1 MSLISCQDLVKTYRL
16 GEMDVHALRGV
27 SLKIEAGEFVAIM
40 GASGSGKSTLMN
52 ILGCLDVP
60 TGGTYILEGTDVST
74 LGENRLAEIRSSKIG
89 FVFQNFNLIPRT
101 TALENVQLPL
111 FYKGIPSREQKAM
124 ALQALER
131 VGLADRQRHHPAQLS
146 GGQQQRVA
154 IARAMVSIGEG
165 ANAAVQ
171 AQIAS
176 FGTNVIV
183 ILPGAMTV
191 SGVRTGHGGAV
202 TLTVADIEEL
212 KKIPAVTE
220 VGWARRDAMQV
231 VHEKKNWFTTING
244 VTPGYLIIRGWSI
257 VSGDFFTQTESDSAA
272 KVALLGNTI
281 VKNLFEPGED
291 PVGATIRIKNIPF
304 KVVGALDAKGYDT
317 RGADQDDVVFIP
329 FTTAERK
336 IMGTKFLGSIGAGF
350 LSAESPE
357 QMSQIVEEVKR
368 ILRQRHKL
376 RPAQDDDFT
385 VRNQIDIAK
394 DQEGTSESMTLLLLA
409 VASISLLV
417 GGIGIMNILLVS
429 VTERTREI
437 GIRMAVGA
445 KRRHIL
451 LQFLVEA
458 VGLGAKC

>member
-1 MSLISCQDLVKTYRL
+1 MNFLLMTVLVAFRVL
-16 GEMDVHALRGV
+16 GRHRMRSALTMLGIIIGV
-27 SLKIEAGEFVAIM
+27 
-40 GASGSGKSTLMN
+40 GAV
-52 ILGCLDVP
+52 I
-60 TGGTYILEGTDVST
+60 
-74 LGENRLAEIRSSKIG
+74 
-89 FVFQNFNLIPRT
+89 
-101 TALENVQLPL
+101 
-111 FYKGIPSREQKAM
+111 
-124 ALQALER
+124 
-131 VGLADRQRHHPAQLS
+131 
-146 GGQQQRVA
+146 
-154 IARAMVSIGEG
+154 AMVSIGEG
-165 ANAAVQ
+165 AKAAVQ

-176 FGTNVIV
+176 FGTNVII

-212 KKIPAVTE
+212 KKIPGVTE
-220 VGWARRDAMQV
+220 IGWARRDAMQV
-231 VHEKKNWFTTING
+231 VHERKNWFTTING
-244 VTPGYLIIRGWSI
+244 VTPGYLTIRGWSI
-257 VSGDFFTQTESDSAA
+257 VSGDFFTQTEMDKAA
-272 KVALLGNTI
+272 KVALLGNS
-281 VKNLFEPGED
+281 VFKNLFEPGED

-304 KVVGALDAKGYDT
+304 KVVGVLDAKGYDT

-394 DQEGTSESMTLLLLA
+394 VQEGTSESMTLLLLA

-458 VGLGAKC
+458 VVLSAMGGLIGVGFGVGGAKAASNVAGWPTIISGDILLIAFGFSALVGVFFGLYPANKASRLNPIEALRYE